1 MLLLLFLASKKKL
14 KIIEKI
20 KEHLLLLQVL
30 VLFLKS
36 AVIVS
41 LLFWEVVF
49 AMVDLVGKR

>member
-41 LLFWEVVF
+41 LLFWEAVF

>member
-49 AMVDLVGKR
+49 AMVGLVGKR

>member
-49 AMVDLVGKR
+49 AMVDLVGK